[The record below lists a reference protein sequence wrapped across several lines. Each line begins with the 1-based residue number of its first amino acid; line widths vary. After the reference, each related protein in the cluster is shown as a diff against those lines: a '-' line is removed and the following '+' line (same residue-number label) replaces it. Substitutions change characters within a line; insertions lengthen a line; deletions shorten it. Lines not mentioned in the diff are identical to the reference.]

1 VYLTRHTKVLTHCAE
16 KYIENDLAGTGYWRV
31 LSPHFLWNVWAQ
43 GGFFM
48 GLRINTNVAAI
59 QARNNLGKSQ
69 EREDHALAALASGK
83 RIVRA
88 GDDAAGLAISEN
100 LRGQLAGIKQA
111 RSNSSNA
118 VSLIQVAEGGLNEQN
133 NVLIRLRELSIQAA
147 SDNVSD
153 TERKF
158 LDNEYQQLTQ
168 EFDRIA
174 KTTRFGNKSLLD
186 GNGGEYTFQVGAFSG
201 KDNQIKYNLNSNST
215 AGQLNIDGLAVTDR
229 DNAAGNLEKLDK
241 ALVGISSIRA
251 NFGAIQSRLQATTSN
266 LDTQYQNLAES
277 KSRLADADVAYES
290 SELVQSQVLQSAGI
304 SVLAQANQ
312 SPQRAARLLAG

>member
-1 VYLTRHTKVLTHCAE
+1 
-16 KYIENDLAGTGYWRV
+16 
-31 LSPHFLWNVWAQ
+31 
-43 GGFFM
+43 M

-59 QARNNLGKSQ
+59 AAQRNLGNSQ
-69 EREDHALAALASGK
+69 EKQNHALQAISSGS
-83 RIVRA
+83 RIVKA
-88 GDDAAGLAISEN
+88 GDDPAGLAISEN
-100 LRGQLAGIKQA
+100 LRGQIASIKQA
-111 RSNSSNA
+111 RSNSNNA

-153 TERKF
+153 VERGF

-174 KTTRFGNKSLLD
+174 KTTKFGNKSLLD
-186 GNGGEYTFQVGAFSG
+186 GNGGDYTFHVGAFAG
-201 KDNQIKYNLNSNST
+201 PENQIKYKLDANST
-215 AGQLNIDGLAVTDR
+215 ASNLDISGLSVKDR
-229 DNAAGNLEKLDK
+229 DSASDNLNNLDK

-266 LDTQYQNLAES
+266 LDTQFENLSAS
-277 KSRLADADVAYES
+277 KSRLSDADIAYES
-290 SELVQSQVLQSAGI
+290 AQLVQGQVQQEAGV

-312 SPQRAARLLAG
+312 LPLRALKLIA

>member
-1 VYLTRHTKVLTHCAE
+1 
-16 KYIENDLAGTGYWRV
+16 
-31 LSPHFLWNVWAQ
+31 
-43 GGFFM
+43 M

-59 QARNNLGKSQ
+59 QARNNLEKSQ
-69 EREDHALAALASGK
+69 ERENHALAAISSGN

-100 LRGQLAGIKQA
+100 LRGQIAGIKQA

-153 TERKF
+153 TERGF
-158 LDNEYQQLTQ
+158 LNQEYQQLSQ

-174 KTTRFGNKSLLD
+174 KTTRFGNKQLLD
-186 GNGGEYTFQVGAFSG
+186 GNGGSFTFHVGAFG
-201 KDNQIKYNLNSNST
+201 GEENRIHYNLDANST
-215 AGQLNIDGLAVTDR
+215 ASQVGIDGLAITDR
-229 DNAAGNLEKLDK
+229 DDAAGNLEKLDK
-241 ALVGISSIRA
+241 ALQGISKIRA

-277 KSRLADADVAYES
+277 KARLSDADIAYES
-290 SELVQSQVLQSAGI
+290 GELLQAQVLQNAGI
-304 SVLAQANQ
+304 GVLAQANQ
-312 SPQRAARLLAG
+312 SPMRATKLLS

>member
-1 VYLTRHTKVLTHCAE
+1 
-16 KYIENDLAGTGYWRV
+16 
-31 LSPHFLWNVWAQ
+31 
-43 GGFFM
+43 M

-59 QARNNLGKSQ
+59 TAHRNLGKAQ
-69 EREDHALAALASGK
+69 AQNEHALAALASGS

-100 LRGQLAGIKQA
+100 LRGQIASIRQA

-133 NVLIRLRELSIQAA
+133 NIMIRLRELAIQAA

-153 TERKF
+153 VEREF
-158 LDNEYQQLTQ
+158 LDQEYQQLTS

-174 KTTRFGNKSLLD
+174 KTTRFGNKRLLD
-186 GNGGEYTFQVGAFSG
+186 GNGGTFTFHVGAFAG
-201 KDNQIKYNLNSNST
+201 EENRINYTLDADST
-215 AGQLNIDGLAVTDR
+215 ASRLNIDGLAIKDR
-229 DNAAGNLEKLDK
+229 DDAADNLEKLDE

-266 LDTQYQNLAES
+266 LDTQYENLAAS
-277 KSRLADADVAYES
+277 KSRLSDADIAYETGQI
-290 SELVQSQVLQSAGI
+290 VQSQVLEDAGI
-304 SVLAQANQ
+304 SVMAQAN
-312 SPQRAARLLAG
+312 SLPLRALKLLNP